1 MTRARISLGA
11 FIRAED
17 YIRAQKKR
25 RELARATAKVM
36 ETVDVL
42 VYPAAM
48 GDPPMTSEIR
58 NFYFLEN
65 PLITAP
71 ANVAGVPAAS
81 VRSGFSKTG
90 MPMAFQVTGRLFD
103 DATVLKVA
111 HAYEAA
117 TPDQSCA
124 VGDSP

>member
-1 MTRARISLGA
+1 M
-11 FIRAED
+11 
-17 YIRAQKKR
+17 
-25 RELARATAKVM
+25 VM
-36 ETVDVL
+36 ETVVVV
-42 VYPAAM
+42 VYAGAM
-48 GDPPMTSEIR
+48 GDPPMTSKIM

-71 ANVAGVPAAS
+71 ANVTGVPAAS
-81 VRSGFSKTG
+81 VRSGFSRNG

-117 TPDQSCA
+117 TPDQSFA